1 MRRAVVPALLLL
13 VGCASGPRPIPA
25 GATAAER
32 LAHCEAAV
40 LGAKQ
45 ATATFLVDATG
56 ENASHFTGTL
66 ELHGGNALKLTAEG
80 HFRGEAVVIDLDT
93 RDPEGASRMVSRG
106 PSASGHRDPPASAM
120 GEAVGLGLV
129 RMGLL
134 HNLVTLTGDAP
145 VDHATGGVREWVKA
159 TNLKD
164 GPLDSIG
171 GETCHRVDFTI
182 EVNAAP
188 RGEAS
193 VCVADATGLPL
204 HRTQTVRF
212 EVGTMSVTET
222 LTWKLK

>member
-1 MRRAVVPALLLL
+1 MRAVVPALLLL
-13 VGCASGPRPIPA
+13 AGCANGPKPVPA
-25 GATAAER
+25 GVTAEQR

-40 LGAKQ
+40 LGAKK
-45 ATATFLVDATG
+45 ASATFLVDATG
-56 ENASHFTGTL
+56 QNPAHFTGTL
-66 ELHGGNALKLTAEG
+66 ELHGGNALKLAAEG
-80 HFRGEAVVIDLDT
+80 SFKGEPVFIDLDS
-93 RDPEGASRMVSRG
+93 RDPEGTSRTVTRG

-134 HNLVTLTGDAP
+134 HNLAVLTGDAP

-159 TNLKD
+159 TNVKD
-164 GPLDSIG
+164 GPLDAIG
-171 GETCHRVDFTI
+171 GQTCHRVDFTI
-182 EVNAAP
+182 EVAAAP

-193 VCVADATGLPL
+193 VCIADATGLPV

-212 EVGTMSVTET
+212 EAGTMSVTET